1 MKKIEFQSIGDYEI
15 IDKADGGKEVITKIT
30 LKKGFEKALIKL
42 GDFSHCLIF
51 TKNKSKIF
59 CYGTKI
65 HGLQEKSGEI
75 LTKGDNI
82 KGEIVDIKPYFPCE
96 EKIENVH
103 KKQKPA
109 VIPFND
115 NPIGEYLFINNSGVI
130 QFRESEFLTS
140 NEIESALE
148 MIEEG
153 DYLRVLWW
161 FHRFDKKEYRR
172 NCMCTP
178 PYDENAPKCGIFAT
192 RSPVRPNPIASTVV
206 KIEAVDKHNHFLK
219 VYGFDGFENSII
231 LQIMP
236 YNYVELFDDV
246 KVPKWAEHWTDYK
259 VFHES
264 KGKIET
270 IDYEPEN
277 IMNEETIY
285 IKELESE
292 SGLEVEKMN
301 ADGIVVEHASIHNLK
316 DVSVKIPKKKITVFT
331 GVSGSGKSSLAFDTI
346 YHESQKQFF
355 DLVSSNS
362 PIGNDLND
370 SKVEKITGL
379 QPSIAIK
386 QSNLGMNPR
395 STVGSVSRAGDYL
408 KLLYA
413 AVGERICPN
422 CYEPVPENNVCNK
435 CGAIYFAMTPA
446 LFSCNNPEFMCPVC
460 KGLGEE
466 LQIDVNLIVSNPEKS
481 ILDGASIWWGDLR
494 RHREKPNA
502 NWMKGEVL
510 ALAEDMKENL
520 GVPFKELSDAFKKQL
535 FYGTNGREVS
545 LSYENSN
552 GRKGTITRPV
562 EGVVNTMY
570 RLLRDNNVEKSIK
583 HLERFIVKKKC
594 SRCNGEGLREEG
606 LLVRIGKTRYP
617 EAASMNI
624 TKLRDWCHR
633 TYSALTY
640 EKKEKSKAIFMKI
653 LYRIKKIDKVG
664 LSYLS
669 LNRSVPSLSGGEA
682 QRLKIATQ
690 FGSGLTNILYIMD
703 EPSKGLHP
711 RDYRFLIETIKDL
724 KKLNNT
730 VIMVEHKKEFIDM
743 ADYIVEIGPRAGKY
757 GGQLI
762 RAEEVKHNQELLKL
776 RNVEISTDERNY
788 QECIQI
794 DELQFQTKNKS
805 ISNDKVLTLKSAATN
820 NLKNIDIMIPFSKL
834 TCVIGVSGSGKS
846 SLVSKTLYPAV
857 LKALGK
863 RTNTMGEYKEIIGT
877 QNLNEVYHVSQ
888 KAIGKTSRSN
898 PGTYTGVFDLIRDF
912 YAKLDD
918 AKKKKLTKEHFS
930 FNSKKGQCPQCK
942 GAGQIAVPMHF
953 MPDIYTTCTKCN
965 GKRYQEKVLEVKYK
979 GYTISD
985 LLEIEINDVKEI
997 FREEER
1003 IFAILDMLDRV
1014 GVSYI
1019 KLGQN
1024 ATTLSGGEAQRIK
1037 LAKELCLGKTKD
1049 VLYILDEP
1057 TTGLNDE
1064 DTKKLIYIL
1073 KELTNNGAT
1082 VVVIEHNPL
1091 LIQEA
1096 DWIIE
1101 MGPEG
1106 GELGGYVINEGW
1118 LKYGEVYDE

>member
-1 MKKIEFQSIGDYEI
+1 MKKIEFESIGEYEI
-15 IDKADGGKEVITKIT
+15 INKADSGKEGITKIT
-30 LKKGFEKALIKL
+30 LKKGFEKAMIKL

-51 TKNKSKIF
+51 TKERNRLF

-65 HGLQEKSGEI
+65 YGLQERSGEI
-75 LTKGDNI
+75 LIEEGNI

-96 EKIENVH
+96 ERIEDVH

-109 VIPFND
+109 TIPFNG
-115 NPIGEYLFINNSGVI
+115 NPIGEYLFVNNTGVI
-130 QFRESEFLTS
+130 QFRESESLTS

-148 MIEEG
+148 MIEKG

-161 FHRFDKKEYRR
+161 FHKFDKTEFR
-172 NCMCTP
+172 NNRMCNP
-178 PYDENAPKCGIFAT
+178 PYENAPKCGIFAT
-192 RSPVRPNPIASTVV
+192 RSPVRPNPLASTVV
-206 KIEAVDKHNHFLK
+206 KVDAVDKHNHFLK
-219 VYGFDGFENSII
+219 VCGFDGFENSMIS
-231 LQIMP
+231 QIMP
-236 YNYVELFDDV
+236 YNVVPAFDDV
-246 KVPKWAEHWTDYK
+246 KVPKWVEHWTDYK
-259 VFHES
+259 VFQES
-264 KGKIET
+264 KGNIEA
-270 IDYEPEN
+270 IDFKLESNVYEQP
-277 IMNEETIY
+277 IY
-285 IKELESE
+285 IQELESE
-292 SGLEVEKMN
+292 SGMELEKVN
-301 ADGIVVEHASIHNLK
+301 ANEIVVEHASIHNLK
-316 DVSVKIPKKKITVFT
+316 DISVKIPKEKITIFT

-346 YHESQKQFF
+346 YHESQKQFI

-379 QPSIAIK
+379 QPSIAIE
-386 QSNLGMNPR
+386 QRNLGMNPR
-395 STVGSVSRAGDYL
+395 STVGSVSRTGDYL
-408 KLLYA
+408 KLLY
-413 AVGERICPN
+413 VTIGERICPY
-422 CYEPVPENNVCNK
+422 CHEPVPENNVCSG
-435 CGAIYFAMTPA
+435 CGAIFFALTPG
-446 LFSCNNPEFMCPVC
+446 LFSYNHPDHMCPVC

-466 LQIDVNLIVSNPEKS
+466 LQIDADLIISNPEKS
-481 ILDGASIWWGDLR
+481 ILDGASIWWGNLR
-494 RHREKPNA
+494 KHREKPNA
-502 NWMKGEVL
+502 NWMRGEVL
-510 ALAEDMKENL
+510 ALAEDMEENL
-520 GVPFKELSDAFKKQL
+520 EVPFMELSDAFKKQL

-545 LSYENSN
+545 LNYENSN

-570 RLLRDNNVEKSIK
+570 RLLRDNNAEKSIK

-594 SRCNGEGLREEG
+594 SRCNGERLMEEG
-606 LLVRIGKTRYP
+606 RLVKISRTRYP

-624 TKLRDWCHR
+624 IKLRDWCHR
-633 TYSALTY
+633 TYNTLTY
-640 EKKEKSKAIFMKI
+640 EKREKSKAIFMKL
-653 LYRIKKIDKVG
+653 LYRLKKIGQVG

-730 VIMVEHKKEFIDM
+730 VIMVEHKKAFIDM

-757 GGQLI
+757 GGELI
-762 RAEEVKHNQELLKL
+762 RAKEVGDNQKLSKL
-776 RNVEISTDERNY
+776 RNKENSTDEFH
-788 QECIQI
+788 
-794 DELQFQTKNKS
+794 FQPKSKS
-805 ISNDKVLTLKSAATN
+805 ISADKTLTLKGATTN
-820 NLKNIDIMIPFSKL
+820 NLKNIDIMIPLSKL

-857 LKALGK
+857 SKELGK
-863 RTNTMGEYKEIIGT
+863 RTDTMGDYKKIIGT
-877 QNLNEVYHVSQ
+877 KNLKEVYHVSQ
-888 KAIGKTSRSN
+888 KSIGKTPRSN
-898 PGTYTGVFDLIRDF
+898 PGTYSGVFDLIRDF
-912 YAKLDD
+912 YANLDN

-930 FNSKKGQCPQCK
+930 FNSKKGQCPECK

-965 GKRYQEKVLEVKYK
+965 GKRYQNKVLEVKYK

-985 LLEIEINDVKEI
+985 LLELEINEVKEI
-997 FREEER
+997 FKEEEK
-1003 IFAILDMLDRV
+1003 IFAILDMLDKV

-1019 KLGQN
+1019 KLGQS

-1057 TTGLNDE
+1057 TTGLHDE
-1064 DTKKLIYIL
+1064 DVKKLIYIL

-1082 VVVIEHNPL
+1082 VIIIEHNPL
-1091 LIQEA
+1091 LIQQA

-1106 GELGGYVINEGW
+1106 GELGGYVFNEGW
-1118 LKYGEVYDE
+1118 LKN